1 MKPTFSDTV
10 ILVTR
15 EGMGDGPP
23 ELRMKLL
30 ATWCSLLL
38 ENQLRP
44 AVVCFYADGVKVL
57 VEGSPVLAALQALE
71 AAGTHLVVC
80 KTCVDFFGI
89 RDRLGA
95 GTVGGMGDIQAA
107 VALARKVV
115 SL

>member
-10 ILVTR
+10 ILLAR

-30 ATWCSLLL
+30 ASWCSLLL
-38 ENQLRP
+38 ENKLHP
-44 AVVCFYADGVKVL
+44 GAMCFHADGVKVL

-71 AAGTHLVVC
+71 AVGVHLVVC

>member
-1 MKPTFSDTV
+1 MQPTFSDTV
-10 ILVTR
+10 ILVAR
-15 EGMGDGPP
+15 AGMGDGPP

-30 ATWCSLLL
+30 ASWCALLL

-44 AVVCFYADGVKVL
+44 GVMCFYADGVKVL
-57 VEGSPVLAALQALE
+57 VEGSPVLATLQALE

-89 RDRLGA
+89 RDRLGV
-95 GTVGGMGDIQAA
+95 GTIGGMADIQAA